1 MALDDDGMKNQYL
14 TKLRVKIREDSDIM
28 RELTEMLHDFALSY
42 NAELQSVGNVDQYN
56 PRAQEFLEAW
66 EALRQDF
73 DVWVGQISFADVL
86 ELQAMWNNREIW
98 PRRLAR
104 LPSIAPPRVDEEQE
118 PTPEMPPIMPGMPA
132 PPAKGV
138 PKGAGKGSARTPS
151 WVGQASWNFSEHGRM
166 NPAPPAAP
174 PRAPSEPPAPT
185 PTRYRDQN
193 VYRLRVEGD
202 GRYPYRDRHYHTRVA
217 TAASAA

>member
-28 RELTEMLHDFALSY
+28 RELTEMLQDFALSY
-42 NAELQSVGNVDQYN
+42 NAELNSAGNVDQYN

-73 DVWVGQISFADVL
+73 DVWVGQIAFADAL

-132 PPAKGV
+132 MPPAKGV
-138 PKGAGKGSARTPS
+138 PKGAGKGAPSAAGTPS
-151 WVGQASWNFSEHGRM
+151 WVGQASWNFSDPRHPHCRGHRRS
-166 NPAPPAAP
+166 PLP
-174 PRAPSEPPAPT
+174 PRPFA
-185 PTRYRDQN
+185 
-193 VYRLRVEGD
+193 
-202 GRYPYRDRHYHTRVA
+202 HTNFRQ
-217 TAASAA
+217 